1 MSVCVQGTAAEAE
14 TAFELLWI
22 NERKGDF
29 LLNEVVEDLEARF
42 PDQLFVARVIDPNFA
57 DPDSQVSEKL
67 QAAVSPQGR
76 GKVALLL
83 VPDQYANKAKTFL
96 ESIGYGDDSFSAI
109 TIED

>member
-1 MSVCVQGTAAEAE
+1 MPCTQSAAAEAE

-29 LLNEVVEDLEARF
+29 LLNEAVEDLESRF
-42 PDQLFVARVIDPNFA
+42 PDQLFVARVIDPNFS
-57 DPDSQVSEKL
+57 DPDSQVSDKL

-83 VPDQYANKAKTFL
+83 MPEQFTNKAKAFL
-96 ESIGYGDDSFSAI
+96 ESIGYGEDSLSAI
-109 TIED
+109 SIEE

>member
-1 MSVCVQGTAAEAE
+1 M
-14 TAFELLWI
+14 LWI

-29 LLNEVVEDLEARF
+29 LLNEAVENLEARF
-42 PDQLFVARVIDPNFA
+42 PEQFFVARVIDPNFA

-67 QAAVSPQGR
+67 QEAISPQGR

-83 VPDQYANKAKTFL
+83 VPDQYTTKAKTFL
-96 ESIGYGDDSFSAI
+96 ESIGYGEDSVSAI